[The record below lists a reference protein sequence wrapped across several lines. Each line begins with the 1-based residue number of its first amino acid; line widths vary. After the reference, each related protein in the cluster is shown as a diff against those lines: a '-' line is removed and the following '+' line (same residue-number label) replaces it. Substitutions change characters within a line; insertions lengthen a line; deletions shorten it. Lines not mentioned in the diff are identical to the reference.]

1 MAGLTENWDTR
12 MSEGRVICYPVQADA
27 VIYTGAI
34 LVLDAG
40 YVRPSG
46 ATETGLFVGIAA
58 DSVDATGRDSGDL
71 KVRVIKTGA
80 HNFQATGLVAADLGK
95 LTYAPNDGSVS
106 LSDTAGPEVGY
117 LVGLNANGTVRVR
130 IDRSVC

>member
-1 MAGLTENWDTR
+1 MAALSENWDTR
-12 MSEGRVICYPVQADA
+12 MGEGRVVCYPVKAEA

-34 LVLDAG
+34 LVVDAG
-40 YVRPSG
+40 YVRPTG

-58 DSVDATGRDSGDL
+58 DSADATGKASGEL

-80 HNFQATGLVAADLGK
+80 HSFNAAGVDGDDLGK
-95 LTYAPNDGSVS
+95 KLYAVNDGNLS
-106 LSDTAGPEVGY
+106 LTSTVGPEVGY
-117 LVGLNANGTVRVR
+117 LVAVNANGTVRVR